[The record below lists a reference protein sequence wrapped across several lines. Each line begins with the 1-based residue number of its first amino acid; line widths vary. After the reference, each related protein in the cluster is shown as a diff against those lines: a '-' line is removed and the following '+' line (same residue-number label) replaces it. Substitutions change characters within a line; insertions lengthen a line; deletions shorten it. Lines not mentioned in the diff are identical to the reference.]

1 MEFLILLS
9 IKNRIEFKIKK
20 ELRNKIMRKPDSQ
33 QKTEKIL
40 KQERMAKALR
50 ENLLKR
56 KQQQRERTEHNLEQL
71 SEPKKVE
78 ESHGR
83 TL

>member
-1 MEFLILLS
+1 MQKS
-9 IKNRIEFKIKK
+9 
-20 ELRNKIMRKPDSQ
+20 DSQ
-33 QKTEKIL
+33 QKTEKAL

-56 KQQQRERTEHNLEQL
+56 KQQQRERTEHDLDQL
-71 SEPKKVE
+71 SELKKIK

>member
-1 MEFLILLS
+1 MQKS
-9 IKNRIEFKIKK
+9 
-20 ELRNKIMRKPDSQ
+20 DSQ
-33 QKTEKIL
+33 QKTEKTL

-56 KQQQRERTEHNLEQL
+56 KQQQRERTEHDLDQL
-71 SEPKKVE
+71 SEPKNIK
-78 ESHGR
+78 ESRGR